1 MFTKQNREEDAALV
15 RAEEQEKMR
24 LEQIFLRDIRRLF
37 IRMNRANSESI
48 AGTGSNIVANRF
60 KPEWEAI
67 LDNHYSR
74 VQNAFQNNVR
84 LRLPEGE
91 RELSDEEIALLI
103 AAYISWREERRQS
116 SAQIITDTNQ
126 RQLNNAIDMAR
137 QTMIE
142 QDQEITNMGLAATTA
157 VIFRRAYEARTNVIA
172 ITETQAAAESTK
184 LQESAVLSGEDPSSI
199 TRLGGLFIASKSI
212 KIWNTVGDILVRP
225 IHAAVN
231 LTDVSI
237 NEAFTIGGERL
248 MFPGDT
254 SLGATAKNVA
264 HCRCGLTYRINRVR
278 RAA

>member
-1 MFTKQNREEDAALV
+1 MDIKQNRAEDIELV
-15 RAEEQEKMR
+15 QKEEQEKMR
-24 LEQIFLRDIRRLF
+24 LEQVFLRDIRRLF
-37 IRMNRANSESI
+37 VRMNRANSESI
-48 AGTGSNIVANRF
+48 AATGNNIVASRF

-67 LDNHYSR
+67 LDNHYVR

-91 RELSDEEIALLI
+91 RELSDIELGLLI
-103 AAYISWREERRQS
+103 AAYMAWREERRQS

-126 RQLNNAIDMAR
+126 RQLSTSIDMAR

-142 QDQEITNMGLAATTA
+142 EGQEVTNMGLAATA
-157 VIFRRAYEARTNVIA
+157 AAIFRRAYERRVDIIA
-172 ITETQAAAESTK
+172 ITETQAAAESAK

-199 TRLGGLFIASKSI
+199 TRLGGLFIASRSI
-212 KIWNTVGDILVRP
+212 KIWNTVGDIDVRP

-231 LTDVSI
+231 LTSVSI
-237 NEAFTIGGERL
+237 NEAFTVGGERL

-254 SLGATAKNVA
+254 SLGATARNVA

-278 RAA
+278 R